1 MKTDEL
7 VSIVLPYFNGKQ
19 FVLDTLESIRNQTFS
34 NFEVIVVDDGSTLK
48 EHSEHLSSLIDSF
61 SDSRFRYV
69 FKANGGLSDAR
80 NFGINNS
87 NGMWIAFIDQDDIWE
102 PTKLE
107 RQMDVVLK
115 NIEVNFIFTD
125 ARFIGDIQG
134 DMQVASKNNLQEGV
148 VVNSYKKLL
157 KGNFVTCS
165 SILFRKSLVT
175 KVGNSNP
182 CFKICPD
189 YEFIIRFSEHT
200 DFYFINDTLVLYRI
214 HGANT
219 VKNELKL
226 AAETVLLL
234 CDRRVETRQEKLLA
248 TYNLIS
254 TFLSFSFN
262 WVKKLLS

>member
-61 SDSRFRYV
+61 SDSRFRYI

-87 NGMWIAFIDQDDIWE
+87 NGTWIAFIDQDDIWE

-125 ARFIGDIQG
+125 AKFIGDIQG
-134 DMQVASKNNLQEGV
+134 DMQVASKNGLQEGII
-148 VVNSYKKLL
+148 VNSYERLL

-165 SILFRKSLVT
+165 SILFRKSLVAE
-175 KVGNSNP
+175 VGNSNP
-182 CFKICPD
+182 SFKICPD
-189 YEFIIRFSEHT
+189 YEFIIRFAEHT
-200 DFYFINDTLVLYRI
+200 DFYFIHDNLVLYRI

-219 VKNELKL
+219 VKNELKM
-226 AAETVLLL
+226 AAENILLL
-234 CDRRVETRQEKLLA
+234 CDRKIETPRGKLLA
-248 TYNLIS
+248 TYNLLNAIFS
-254 TFLSFSFN
+254 LSLN
-262 WVKKLLS
+262 WIRKLIL